1 MNAISNNMKKSYISL
16 IYSLITMF
24 ICVRVYV
31 CVCVCVCVSVL
42 TENKICMM
50 SQTAPRNIGQL
61 RCDLPLLILE
71 KGDK

>member
-1 MNAISNNMKKSYISL
+1 MKAISNNMKKSYISL

-24 ICVRVYV
+24 ICVR
-31 CVCVCVCVSVL
+31 VSVL

>member
-1 MNAISNNMKKSYISL
+1 MKAISNNMKKSYISL

-24 ICVRVYV
+24 ICVRVY
-31 CVCVCVCVSVL
+31 VCVCVSVL

-71 KGDK
+71 KGDN